1 MLDIPELASHVK
13 DDVAF
18 HVPQI
23 VWYMLPEAW
32 RAGET
37 HPGRIP
43 LPRIE
48 LFGFSFQLTKF
59 MVLEII
65 AGLVMILLFVP
76 LAIRLRKL
84 GPPRGRFWNAL
95 EILLLFIRDEI
106 VRPAVG
112 TKDADR
118 FLPFVWNLFF
128 FVLICNLLGLVPW
141 AGSPTGALAV
151 TAALAGITLGMVLIT
166 GFRAHGFGGYWVAL
180 VPPLDVPAAIK
191 VFLFPLMLLLEVWGL
206 FIRHAVLA
214 VRLLANIFAG
224 HFVLAVIIGFIA
236 AAAPANVFLWGGVTF
251 FSVLGAVAVSI
262 LELLLGFLQAYIF
275 ATLSSIF
282 IGMAIHTH

>member
-1 MLDIPELASHVK
+1 MLNIGELANHVK

-23 VWYMLPEAW
+23 VWYWLPEAW

-48 LFGFSFQLTKF
+48 MLGFSFQLTKF
-59 MVLEII
+59 MVLEVV
-65 AGLVMILLFVP
+65 AGLIMLLIFVP
-76 LAIRLRKL
+76 LAWRLRRI

-106 VRPAVG
+106 VRPAIG
-112 TKDADR
+112 GKEADR

-141 AGSPTGALAV
+141 AGSPTGAFAV
-151 TAALAGITLGMVLIT
+151 TVALATLTFATVVLTGISV
-166 GFRAHGFGGYWVAL
+166 HGLGGYWLAL
-180 VPPLDVPAAIK
+180 VPHMDVPLAIK
-191 VFLFPLMLLLEVWGL
+191 VFLFPLILVLEVWGL

-224 HFVLAVIIGFIA
+224 HFVLAVIVGFIA
-236 AAAPANVFLWGGVTF
+236 AAAPANLFLWGGVTV
-251 FSVLGAVAVSI
+251 FSILGAVAVSL
-262 LELLLGFLQAYIF
+262 LELLVAFLQAYVF

-282 IGMAIHTH
+282 IGMAIHAH